1 LVVDPFC
8 GIGSTAVVCK
18 RLGISFVGFDIDKE
32 YLDEAVTRV
41 IREKQGHDDP
51 RTSGIQNVN
60 GISASLDLF

>member
-1 LVVDPFC
+1 
-8 GIGSTAVVCK
+8 
-18 RLGISFVGFDIDKE
+18 
-32 YLDEAVTRV
+32 VTRV

>member
-1 LVVDPFC
+1 MLVVDPFC

-41 IREKQGHDDP
+41 ISEEQGQENFSRRSSKKWD
-51 RTSGIQNVN
+51 
-60 GISASLDLF
+60 FC